1 MSAKSKSAPKA
12 APQTPPTTQNIE
24 SLVKASA
31 AAAQETLEKTMAA
44 TKTRMDAAVKGL
56 EDIATYSKANVE
68 AVVASGNVTA
78 KALETLNAEV
88 LAYAK
93 QSFEDGIAAAKAMA
107 TAKSLQEVLDL
118 QADFSKSA
126 LDGFLAQSTKLGEMM
141 TKMSKDAIEPLSA
154 RMTATV
160 EKLRP
165 KAA

>member
-1 MSAKSKSAPKA
+1 MSAKTKSGPKA
-12 APQTPPTTQNIE
+12 APAATDNVE
-24 SLVKASA
+24 SIVKASA

-56 EDIATYSKANVE
+56 EDIATFSKANVE
-68 AVVASGNVTA
+68 AVVASTNVAA
-78 KALETLNAEV
+78 KAIEGLNAEV

-93 QSFEDGIAAAKAMA
+93 QSFEDGVAAAKAMA

-126 LDGFLAQSTKLGEMM
+126 FDGFLAQSTKLGEMM
-141 TKMSKDAIEPLSA
+141 AKMSKDAMEPISA
-154 RMTATV
+154 RVSATV
-160 EKLRP
+160 EKIRP